1 MYLKM
6 FISSQNLFKIVLND
20 ISRKRECDIISDY
33 AKTIFLYI
41 TPDNTILAL
50 FKFMNENYIK
60 IIGYNTF

>member
-41 TPDNTILAL
+41 TPDNTEYLHCSNL
-50 FKFMNENYIK
+50 
-60 IIGYNTF
+60 